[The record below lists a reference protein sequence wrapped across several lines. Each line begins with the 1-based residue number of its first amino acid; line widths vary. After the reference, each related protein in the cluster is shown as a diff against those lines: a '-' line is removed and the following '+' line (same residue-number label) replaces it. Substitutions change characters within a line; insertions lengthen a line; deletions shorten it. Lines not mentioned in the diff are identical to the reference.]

1 VTTIFA
7 WFACSVLF
15 AVTCQDPAP
24 RAVAVPQAVSKPV
37 QSGAGLHTAEFAP
50 PTRGELVALDPAL
63 LVVPPKGKEVGHVPI
78 VTRQERA
85 R

>member
-1 VTTIFA
+1 VSIG
-7 WFACSVLF
+7 FACGGGGGDNGT
-15 AVTCQDPAP
+15 AV
-24 RAVAVPQAVSKPV
+24 
-37 QSGAGLHTAEFAP
+37 
-50 PTRGELVALDPAL
+50 TRGELVALDPAL